1 MFSFSVRLLITLLFL
16 SVIPLQSQQKKAL
29 DSLRMSISLAK
40 NPEDIAA
47 AHLELYKKLAHVNK
61 DSAALHI
68 DEATTLTKKSLTDTL
83 RGKIAVAQIERHLIA
98 NAYDSVF
105 HYVEKARALE
115 EYLEPKLLVDVY
127 SMLGTAHYYKSEY
140 AKAIAAHREAEKI
153 SKSNNLEAG
162 MARVFNNIGISYIK
176 LKDWPKAKE
185 YMTKSFGLCQKY
197 EIKRGMAFT
206 LGNLGIINKN
216 QGDFVLA
223 IEAYLQSNV
232 LLQELN
238 DQRGLARNY
247 DNLGALYEKQGNYT
261 LSRQYYDK
269 SLHTSQSM
277 GDQSIMATA
286 FHNLGSI
293 CAKQGD
299 FNSSVANYNKSL
311 AIAEKLDN
319 KDVVRDSYL
328 GLAKLY
334 ENNGRY
340 GLALEHQKSYMKWKD
355 SIINEEHL
363 KNVSEL
369 EIKYETEKKEN
380 DILLLSQQKLKADA
394 KLDQQRARIK
404 RLSYGIL
411 AVTVILGAGIIL
423 IFQYHKN
430 RKQRE
435 LIETISETQIA
446 ERHRIARDLHD
457 SIGGSLALAKNKLQ
471 IVKENPE
478 EGRSTIADSIETL
491 SQTANRVRQIAHN
504 LMPGELVKFGLVP
517 AINTTL
523 ENLKDTSLKAE
534 LYTFNMEERIHPT
547 KEIHLF
553 RIIQEAVQ
561 NVIKHAQANQ
571 LNISLNKHRKYISL
585 MVEDN
590 GVGMDSHKTPSG
602 IGLDNM
608 KSRVSQLKGT
618 LNIDSIQGRGTTISI
633 QIPT

>member
-1 MFSFSVRLLITLLFL
+1 MN
-16 SVIPLQSQQKKAL
+16 Q
-29 DSLRMSISLAK
+29 
-40 NPEDIAA
+40 
-47 AHLELYKKLAHVNK
+47 
-61 DSAALHI
+61 DSAAKHI
-68 DEATTLTKKSLTDTL
+68 DEAAALTKKNLTDTL

-98 NAYDSVF
+98 NDYKGVF
-105 HYVEKARALE
+105 RYVQKAKALE
-115 EYLEPKLLVDVY
+115 EHLEPKLLVDVY

-153 SKSNNLEAG
+153 SKANNLEAG
-162 MARVFNNIGISYIK
+162 IARVFNNIGISYIK

-185 YMTKSFGLCQKY
+185 YMTKSFDLCQKY
-197 EIKRGMAFT
+197 DIKRGMAFT

-216 QGDFVLA
+216 QGDFVSA

-261 LSRQYYDK
+261 LSKQYYDK
-269 SLHTSQSM
+269 SLNTSQRI

-293 CAKQGD
+293 SAKLGD
-299 FNSSVANYNKSL
+299 FASSVANYKKSID
-311 AIAEKLDN
+311 IAEKLDN
-319 KDVVRDSYL
+319 KDVVRDNHL

-340 GLALEHQKSYMKWKD
+340 GLALEHQKSYMRWKD
-355 SIINEEHL
+355 SITNEEHL

-380 DILLLSQQKLKADA
+380 DILLLSRQKLESDVR
-394 KLDQQRARIK
+394 LSQQEARNK
-404 RLSYGIL
+404 RLSNGFFVVI
-411 AVTVILGAGIIL
+411 VILGIGILLVI
-423 IFQYHKN
+423 QYHKN

-435 LIETISETQIA
+435 LIETIAETQIV

-457 SIGGSLALAKNKLQ
+457 SIGGSLALAKTKLQ
-471 IVKENPE
+471 SVTEHPKEGN
-478 EGRSTIADSIETL
+478 GTIEDSIQTL
-491 SQTANRVRQIAHN
+491 SQTADHVRQIAHN
-504 LMPGELVKFGLVP
+504 LMPSELVKFGLVP

-523 ENLKDTSLKAE
+523 EDLNDASLKAE

-553 RIIQEAVQ
+553 RIVQEAVQ
-561 NVIKHAQANQ
+561 NVIKHAQADQ